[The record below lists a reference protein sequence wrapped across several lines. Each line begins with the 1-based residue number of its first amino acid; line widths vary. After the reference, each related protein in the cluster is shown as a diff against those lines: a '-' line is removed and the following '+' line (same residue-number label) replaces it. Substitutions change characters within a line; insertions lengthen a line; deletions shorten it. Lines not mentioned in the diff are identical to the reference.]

1 MAILEAALVFGLLG
15 IIVYTTI
22 RLLTRPPGR
31 RRPVVPR
38 VGRWRCAHYD
48 ADGVTRVV
56 LQKLPID
63 GAEVLDE
70 HLVATVPIDDP
81 DYEAR
86 FLSAMATARERRAL
100 FDSEEE

>member
-1 MAILEAALVFGLLG
+1 MAILEAAMVFGMLG
-15 IIVYTTI
+15 IVVYATI
-22 RLLTRPPGR
+22 RSLTSPQGP
-31 RRPVVPR
+31 RRPVLR
-38 VGRWRCAHYD
+38 AGHWRCAHYD
-48 ADGVTRVV
+48 VDGVTRVV
-56 LQKLPID
+56 LQKLPPD

-81 DYEAR
+81 EYEAR

>member
-1 MAILEAALVFGLLG
+1 MVILEAAMVFGMLG
-15 IIVYTTI
+15 IIVYATI
-22 RLLTRPPGR
+22 RLLTVPQAQ
-31 RRPVVPR
+31 RRPVLPA
-38 VGRWRCAHYD
+38 GRWRCAHYD

-56 LQKLPID
+56 LQKTPLD
-63 GAEVLDE
+63 GDQVLDE

-81 DYEAR
+81 EYESR

>member
-1 MAILEAALVFGLLG
+1 MVILDAAMVFGLLG
-15 IIVYTTI
+15 IIVYAAI
-22 RLLTRPPGR
+22 RLLTRPEGQ
-31 RRPVVPR
+31 RRPVLR
-38 VGRWRCAHYD
+38 AGRWRCAHYD
-48 ADGVTRVV
+48 VDGVTRVV
-56 LQKLPID
+56 LQKLPPD

-81 DYEAR
+81 EYEAR

>member
-1 MAILEAALVFGLLG
+1 MVILDAAMVFGLLG
-15 IIVYTTI
+15 IIVYAAI
-22 RLLTRPPGR
+22 RLLTRPEGQ
-31 RRPVVPR
+31 RRPVLR
-38 VGRWRCAHYD
+38 AGRWRCEHYD
-48 ADGVTRVV
+48 VDGVTRVV
-56 LQKLPID
+56 LQKIPVD

-81 DYEAR
+81 EYESR